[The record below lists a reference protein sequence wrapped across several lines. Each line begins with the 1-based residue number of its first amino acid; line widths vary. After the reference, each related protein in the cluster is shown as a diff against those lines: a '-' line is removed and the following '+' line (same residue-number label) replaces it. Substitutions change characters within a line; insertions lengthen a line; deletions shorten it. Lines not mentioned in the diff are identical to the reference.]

1 MRQLIFIGAISAA
14 LAGCTT
20 AELDAN
26 MKRAQAVA
34 RASIDAICANLP
46 VAQASFE
53 ALVATGKLKPALVTR
68 GRQSITALNAVCV
81 APPSDTATAIATAS
95 RVLAAVI
102 QATAEARAQ
111 AQP

>member
-1 MRQLIFIGAISAA
+1 MRQLILIATVSAA

-20 AELDAN
+20 AELDTN
-26 MKRAQAVA
+26 VKRAEAFA
-34 RASIDAICANLP
+34 RASIATICANLP
-46 VAQASFE
+46 TAQASFE
-53 ALVATGKLKPALVTR
+53 ALVATGKLKSSLVTR
-68 GRQSITALNAVCV
+68 GRQSIVALNAVCV
-81 APPSDTATAIATAS
+81 APPSDTATAIAAAS